1 MYKVAY
7 SKVNKRFVAKVV
19 KEDKNF
25 DYIRYIFRKVLKRV
39 QESKRS
45 SRRNGTKRQR
55 MLKRA
60 PEERP
65 SREEV
70 IENSE
75 KYRRIK
81 L

>member
-19 KEDKNF
+19 KEEKKLDF
-25 DYIRYIFRKVLKRV
+25 IRYIFRKIIKRV
-39 QESKRS
+39 QESKPS
-45 SRRNGTKRQR
+45 TRRNGSKLQR
-55 MLKRA
+55 SLKRA

-70 IENSE
+70 IENFT

>member
-1 MYKVAY
+1 M
-7 SKVNKRFVAKVV
+7 FVAKVV

-25 DYIRYIFRKVLKRV
+25 DYIFCKVLKRV